1 MKKKQDDSFKYALY
15 VLGVVALVM
24 ALVIFMRLSPAKVK
38 HVNVEYLGSSRQTAA
53 DRGFSDAEF
62 IRRSGVVNL
71 EMKHMNEWQESARE
85 GVATTGFFRLDEI
98 KVLGKQ
104 TIALVIAARQPLFT
118 VRTAGKYV
126 QLDHEGYVL
135 RISDSFGQGDPILTS
150 GVVLRYLTIGSPA
163 QPEDEGKFDYAKQ
176 VASAIAENG
185 LGGVFKDINVKEQKK
200 VVLNTYSGIP
210 VTINLRYDALKS
222 LDIAKAM
229 LDSGI
234 NDGQIEVVGNYGY
247 HIKDSDTT
255 IWTRG
260 M

>member
-15 VLGVVALVM
+15 VLGVAALVM
-24 ALVIFMRLSPAKVK
+24 AMVIFMRLSPAKVK
-38 HVNVEYLGSSRQTAA
+38 HVNVEYLGASKQTAA
-53 DRGFSDAEF
+53 DRGFTDAEF

-71 EMKHMNEWQESARE
+71 EMKRMKEWEESARD
-85 GVATTGFFRLDEI
+85 GIATTGFFRLDEI
-98 KVLGKQ
+98 RVVSKQ
-104 TIALVIAARQPLFT
+104 TISLVIAARQPLFT

-126 QLDHEGYVL
+126 QLDQEGYVL
-135 RISDSFGQGDPILTS
+135 RISDGFAQGDPILTS
-150 GVVLRYLTIGSPA
+150 GIVLRYLTIGSPA
-163 QPEDEGKFDYAKQ
+163 QPEDNAKFEYARE
-176 VASAIAENG
+176 VALAIMENG
-185 LGGVFKDINVKEQKK
+185 LSGVFKDISVKEQKE
-200 VVLNTYSGIP
+200 VVLNTYAGIP

-234 NDGQIEVVGNYGY
+234 NEGQIEVVGNYGY